1 MQLLVNVL
9 FFAFGVVTGAAGLV
23 GWVFHVEKKNHKKAA
38 EQAQRDAEEAQKIL
52 VEQQQVDTA
61 ALQNLTELLQ
71 QRRSPKK
78 KAPVETDSTDSPTVK
93 ERLRRAVELTAQQS
107 KINRNN
113 GPDFIMQHN
122 ELELEKLTVLKSII
136 ADGFDPVITI
146 RFSSGDQDMLLSN
159 YIQSISKGLA

>member
-9 FFAFGVVTGAAGLV
+9 CFAFGVVTTIVALGIWAFSV
-23 GWVFHVEKKNHKKAA
+23 QKKERKEAA
-38 EQAQRDAEEAQKIL
+38 EKTKRDAEKAQKEL
-52 VEQQQVDTA
+52 DEQQKLATE
-61 ALQNLTELLQ
+61 ALQSSLAERLN
-71 QRRSPKK
+71 RRTQKS
-78 KAPVETDSTDSPTVK
+78 KAPADTDSSTVK

-113 GPDFIMQHN
+113 GPDFVMQHN
-122 ELELEKLTVLKSII
+122 ELELEKLSVLKSII

-146 RFSSGDQDMLLSN
+146 RFNTGDQDMLLSN